1 MNVAVCEHVKRP
13 SNGKL
18 KLATPVGKLRKFD
31 KLVPLDVKLVSN
43 NKKKLQHGRL
53 FSAVA
58 ITYNSETE
66 EKKRRHRK
74 RWRKRKACTKPSLSA
89 HSSVL
94 FCLFLVSLW
103 DETS

>member
-43 NKKKLQHGRL
+43 NKKKNCNMAAFLVRWQSRTT
-53 FSAVA
+53 VKQR
-58 ITYNSETE
+58 
-66 EKKRRHRK
+66 KKREDIESGGEKERLVPNPVCPR
-74 RWRKRKACTKPSLSA
+74 TPP
-89 HSSVL
+89 
-94 FCLFLVSLW
+94 FCFVCF
-103 DETS
+103 